1 MFKDF
6 VNFFVDFKC
15 DVFVY
20 FFFFVDFKYL
30 IEVERVELLV
40 GQCLSLL
47 ISESVYMDSYV
58 EGSRDEIERLFNGQF
73 ILCFKSIDL
82 GFLFELMF
90 DYFFL
95 FEKKKMQVVEKK
107 VLMCLKVIDIFW
119 EMWFF

>member
-58 EGSRDEIERLFNGQF
+58 EGSRDEIERLFNGQC

-95 FEKKKMQVVEKK
+95 FEKKKCRQQKRK
-107 VLMCLKVIDIFW
+107 F
-119 EMWFF
+119 